1 MELASI
7 INLLSLT
14 VMMHLSLVRNRGL
27 GLELKYNAS
36 IKSFSS
42 ILIAY
47 MANQAL
53 EMWLGFSWVE
63 IARLGMNRSANNTQ

>member
-27 GLELKYNAS
+27 GLELKYNVS

-53 EMWLGFSWVE
+53 EMWMGFSWVD
-63 IARLGMNRSANNTQ
+63 IAHLGMNRSANNTQ